1 MLNLKT
7 TKRKNMKQIKYT
19 GSFILAAILLL
30 SATLSSCKKDSEFFD
45 IEDPQGIDSRIWND
59 PGAIGLYLNRAY
71 GLIIPQWPAPG
82 TAPGN
87 IHITSDE
94 MNGGNTAFLYGTLLE
109 NNVTDIGTA
118 SNNVTANRYFDAR
131 RCNLALEGIDT
142 SSTLTPDVKKVLKGQ
157 FFFLRAFV
165 YFRMVNLYGGVPLV
179 LNVQQLSNEGVPAVP
194 RSKTSECIAA
204 IVKDLDSAAA
214 NLPASWPTA
223 EAGRVTRGAA
233 AAMKGKVL
241 MYWASPQFNPT
252 NIMSRWE
259 DAYVANKAA
268 YEQCVADGYILVPR
282 YSDIFLTEDHKEV
295 LIVRK
300 YTTTRDWGTN
310 IEAITRPISEAPGA
324 SGSFQPTWNLVQ
336 SYPMSNGLPTSHA
349 SSGYNAVQF
358 WQSRDPRFDATIAY
372 NGVLWALSGKTTR
385 RQWQYNGVID
395 ETAGSIVTGFY
406 NRRYCNTTLTPTQAA
421 YASGTGGGNGMDW
434 IEMRFAEV
442 VLNLAECANETG
454 RLAEAKTYTRQ
465 TRQRAGIV
473 AGAFDYGLDV
483 ATDIASMR
491 TLILN
496 ERQVE
501 FAMEGKR
508 YHDLRRTRN
517 LHLLSNRLSYKV
529 AVKLPYVAGAL
540 PSGGPVAGRTYI
552 DVPNAQGQRPRDT
565 ININNLASYTAVFT
579 TPGTVATIEGS
590 NVVSVPSKYYFYP
603 LPNFFTQNFFIEQTM
618 GWVNGTFDP
627 LQ

>member
-1 MLNLKT
+1 M
-7 TKRKNMKQIKYT
+7 M
-19 GSFILAAILLL
+19 AATLLL
-30 SATLSSCKKDSEFFD
+30 LTMLSACKKNSEFFD

-59 PGAIGLYLNRAY
+59 EGAIGLYLNRTY

-118 SNNVTANRYFDAR
+118 SNNTTANRYFDAR

-142 SSTLTPDVKKVLKGQ
+142 SSTLSPAVKKVLKGQ

-179 LNVQQLSNEGVPAVP
+179 LNVQQLSNEGVPAIP

-214 NLPASWPTA
+214 NLPNTWPVA
-223 EAGRVTRGAA
+223 EAGRVSKV
-233 AAMKGKVL
+233 AAMAVKGKVL
-241 MYWASPQFNPT
+241 MYWASPQFNPA
-252 NIMSRWE
+252 NIASRWE
-259 DAYVANKAA
+259 DAYAANKAA
-268 YEQCVADGYILVPR
+268 YDQGVADGYILLPK

-336 SYPMSNGLPTSHA
+336 SYPMIDGLPPAHA
-349 SSGYNAVQF
+349 SSGYNAIQF
-358 WQSRDPRFDATIAY
+358 WQNRDPRFDATIAY
-372 NGVLWALSGKTTR
+372 NGSLWALSGKTTR

-395 ETAGSIVTGFY
+395 EAASSIVTGFY
-406 NRRYCNTTLTPTQAA
+406 NRRFCNTTLTPTQAA
-421 YASGTGGGNGMDW
+421 YVSNSGGGNGMDW

-454 RLAEAKTYTRQ
+454 RLTEAKDRVRQ
-465 TRQRAGIV
+465 IRQRAGIV
-473 AGAFDYGLDV
+473 AGSFDYGLGV
-483 ATDIASMR
+483 ATDIPTMR
-491 TLILN
+491 ALILN

-508 YHDLRRTRN
+508 YNDLRRTKN
-517 LHLLSNRLSYKV
+517 LNLLTNRLSYKL

-540 PSGGPVAGRTYI
+540 PTGGPVAGRIYL

-565 ININNLASYTAVFT
+565 ININNLASYTTVFT
-579 TPGTVATIEGS
+579 TPGTAATIEGT

-603 LPNFFTQNFFIEQTM
+603 LPNFFTQNFFIEQTI